1 MLMMTERSYRTIL
14 HLDLD
19 AFYCTVEEQR
29 DPTLRGTAF
38 AVGGAAEGRGVVS
51 SCSYEARRFGVRS
64 AMPMARART
73 LCPHLLCLPT
83 NFPAYRAASE
93 QVMDRLRALT
103 PRLEQISIDEAF
115 LDVTALPQTGR
126 LLAQTLQTQIHTE
139 LGLACSLGIAASKLV
154 AKIATDVGKSSV
166 TSGRSPQTICEVPP
180 GTEVA
185 FLAPLP
191 SSALWGVGPKTEEKL
206 ASLGLH
212 TIGDIA
218 RWPEADL
225 RRRLGRHGEVLSRH
239 ARGLDERELTTE
251 REAKSISKETTFARD
266 VREAE
271 TLRLTLQDQVRT
283 VCRQLAKEGVGGT
296 AVKLKIRWPDFVTVT
311 RQLSVAMPTADE
323 AVLWPLALRLLE
335 QVWPLG
341 QPVRL
346 LGFGV
351 SGLEVPLQLSLWDTK
366 PADEAAQERRVQAVL
381 AAVSARLGA
390 DAIKRGSEIKG
401 SGQLPLLGSA
411 HEMKIGKPIEPR

>member
-1 MLMMTERSYRTIL
+1 MIRTIL

-29 DPTLRGTAF
+29 DPALRGTAF

-64 AMPMARART
+64 AMPMGRART
-73 LCPHLLCLPT
+73 LCPHLRCLPT
-83 NFPAYRAASE
+83 NFPAYRAASA
-93 QVMDRLRALT
+93 QVMDRLRAVT

-115 LDVTALPQTGR
+115 LDVTALPEPGR
-126 LLAQTLQTQIHTE
+126 VIAQRLQQQIHAE

-154 AKIATDVGKSSV
+154 AKIATDVGKAAV
-166 TSGRSPQTICEVPP
+166 NSGCSPQAICEVPP
-180 GTEVA
+180 GTEAA

-191 SSALWGVGPKTEEKL
+191 ASALWGVGPKTEEKL

-218 RWPEADL
+218 RWPEGDL
-225 RRRLGRHGEVLSRH
+225 RRRFGRHGEGLSRH
-239 ARGLDERELTTE
+239 ARGLDERDLTTD
-251 REAKSISKETTFARD
+251 REAKSVSKETTFARNVTD
-266 VREAE
+266 EE
-271 TLRLTLQDQVRT
+271 TLQQTLRDQVRT
-283 VCRQLAKEGVGGT
+283 VCKQLRKEGVCGT

-311 RQLSVAMPTADE
+311 RQLSVASATADE
-323 AVLWPLALRLLE
+323 TVLWPLALRLFE
-335 QVWPLG
+335 QVWPAG

-351 SGLEVPLQLSLWDTK
+351 SGLEVPAQLNPWDTG
-366 PADEAAQERRVQAVL
+366 PAEEAAREQRVQKAL
-381 AAVSARLGA
+381 AAVAARLGP
-390 DAIKRGSEIKG
+390 DVVRRVS
-401 SGQLPLLGSA
+401 QLLPPVPK
-411 HEMKIGKPIEPR
+411 E